1 MSRSEYV
8 IVAFLD
14 SFQKGDKLIDWPLH
28 VTIVPWCSFYDLSQ
42 FRKEARKVVQG
53 VGPMKVTVGE
63 RRIWGPNTVNIIDYS
78 VSLHRLHEQL
88 LHLAKSSGRVL
99 INEQYTGR
107 NFTPHVTHQGNKY
120 AETGRLLNID
130 ALYLV
135 EKDMNQRLKTVV
147 AKIKLA

>member
-14 SFQKGDKLIDWPLH
+14 NFKKGDKLLDWPLH
-28 VTIVPWCSFYDLSQ
+28 VTIVPWCAFYDLNQ
-42 FRKEARKVVQG
+42 FRTDAKKIVKNMR
-53 VGPMKVTVGE
+53 PLKVTVGE
-63 RRIWGPNTVNIIDYS
+63 RRIWGPNTVNMIDYS
-78 VSLHRLHEQL
+78 IPLHRLHEQL
-88 LHLAKSSGRVL
+88 LELAKSSGRIL

-107 NFTPHVTHQGNKY
+107 NFTPHVTHQKNKS
-120 AETGRLLNID
+120 AAPGRLLHID
-130 ALYLV
+130 TLYLV